1 MCKRWVSWTA
11 VCALLVLAVS
21 LSGCASDYK
30 DPAPDQP
37 YMPLTASWSNS
48 DAGQTP

>member
-1 MCKRWVSWTA
+1 MSKRWISWAA
-11 VCALLVLAVS
+11 VCALLALVVLLA
-21 LSGCASDYK
+21 GCASDFK

-37 YMPLTASWSNS
+37 YMPLTASWSGG